1 MKKTEQ
7 KKIKNYN
14 AVVYKAFSDLMFI
27 LCMKISPDKLI
38 RLKDA
43 PGDSQ
48 NNLMREDY
56 RYTVLSFCTMPGNA
70 AEFRMLSESY

>member
-1 MKKTEQ
+1 MKMTEQ

-27 LCMKISPDKLI
+27 LCMKIAPDKLI

-43 PGDSQ
+43 PGVSQ
-48 NNLMREDY
+48 NNLMR
-56 RYTVLSFCTMPGNA
+56 
-70 AEFRMLSESY
+70 

>member
-1 MKKTEQ
+1 
-7 KKIKNYN
+7 
-14 AVVYKAFSDLMFI
+14 MFI
-27 LCMKISPDKLI
+27 LCMKIAPDKLI

-56 RYTVLSFCTMPGNA
+56 RYTVLSFCTMPGSA
-70 AEFRMLSESY
+70 TEFRMLSESY